1 MSSTKIDLILTAIA
15 SAKSHVKALLIEL
28 VNIDACSGVVSDVS
42 SAIEYLDVA
51 VADARRQNEPLL
63 PMAEVRSVL
72 SEDQALEIVQTVKHE
87 IHCSMHGIIQAVNK
101 IVDEKYASHDRQR
114 VTSGVS
120 DAEFLK
126 GIE

>member
-1 MSSTKIDLILTAIA
+1 MSNTKTDLILVAIA

-28 VNIDACSGVVSDVS
+28 VNIDACSAVVSDVS

-72 SEDQALEIVQTVKHE
+72 SESQTLEIVQTVKHE

-101 IVDEKYASHDRQR
+101 IVDEKYAGQPKQQVS
-114 VTSGVS
+114 SGVP
-120 DAEFLK
+120 DTEWLK
-126 GIE
+126 GVE